1 MIRKDSWPDND
12 RSLQDKAYD
21 LLGEMLVERDTAR
34 YLRELEEDS
43 IMETR

>member
-1 MIRKDSWPDND
+1 MVQKAPASNND

-34 YLRELEEDS
+34 YMR
-43 IMETR
+43 